1 MVAFTLLPNIWV
13 LDKSSAL
20 FDVSILLLFPTIWTS
35 VRFFVLFFAF
45 TVFFEPVIVIP
56 DTLPASSCVVVS
68 VSPLTVLLFPVS
80 MISVSPV
87 AVSFLTMLL
96 FPVTLLFSP
105 SNVFSFPKTPELTAV
120 IFEPLL
126 ATGVVG
132 ALFRAPMTYVPAP
145 LTVLA
150 VPIAP
155 EDSPVALAVVPIAKA
170 SFANACAR
178 SPKATALRLLLLAS
192 LPIATALSS
201 EAPAA

>member
-20 FDVSILLLFPTIWTS
+20 FDVSIVLLFPTIWTS

-105 SNVFSFPKTPELTAV
+105 SNVFSFPNTPELTAV

-170 SFANACAR
+170 SFANACA
-178 SPKATALRLLLLAS
+178 
-192 LPIATALSS
+192 
-201 EAPAA
+201 